1 MALNRYVKKKFSL
14 LLERVGVRL
23 YLNPARPKN
32 QASSPVF
39 LFPDCMFKA
48 C

>member
-1 MALNRYVKKKFSL
+1 MIEKQLDELFPEMTLN
-14 LLERVGVRL
+14 
-23 YLNPARPKN
+23 LNPARPKN